1 MILISEQELKLLK
14 TISDQ
19 ELTQEDWEVLLENK
33 KVLTKYFR
41 KMITNVQIS
50 LWLWQYRGKENIAD
64 AKIATLNELIIW
76 LEGIEWAFT
85 SYKNGIEIDL

>member
-19 ELTQEDWEVLLENK
+19 ELTQEDWEVLLENRR
-33 KVLTKYFR
+33 VLTKYFR

-50 LWLWQYRGKENIAD
+50 LWLWQYRGRESIAD

>member
-14 TISDQ
+14 TITDQ

-33 KVLTKYFR
+33 KVMIKYFR

-50 LWLWQYRGKENIAD
+50 LGLWQYRGQENIAD

-76 LEGIEWAFT
+76 LDGIEWAFID
-85 SYKNGIEIDL
+85 YKKGNEIDL